1 MASLP
6 VTMDVRF
13 ELECTET
20 YSDDTEVKINVKLV
34 SYEIIRS
41 TSGTVAREVEDMLP
55 REWRKN
61 ND

>member
-20 YSDDTEVKINVKLV
+20 SVTDTEVKVNVKVV
-34 SYEIIRS
+34 SYEIINS
-41 TSGTVAREVEDMLP
+41 TSGVVAHYIRDTLP

>member
-6 VTMDVRF
+6 VIMDVRF

-20 YSDDTEVKINVKLV
+20 SVTDTEVKVNVKLV
-34 SYEIIRS
+34 SYEIIHS
-41 TSGTVAREVEDMLP
+41 TSGTVAREIEDMLP